1 MNILNTLSITILGQL
16 EQQLLR
22 KVRHVER
29 KNRKGK
35 EKGTGLRR

>member
-22 KVRHVER
+22 KVRHVEGEKTERVR
-29 KNRKGK
+29 KKGQD
-35 EKGTGLRR
+35 